1 LLYASTS
8 GIYSHSA
15 ILKSALSED
24 VLVDPRTSYAMAK
37 RYNEIYLAAHHD
49 ERGLNVI
56 SLRFFN
62 VYGHNQ
68 DNRMVVPRFFEQAI
82 NNEPITV
89 YGNGAQTRD
98 FTYIDDTIDA
108 CVSLL
113 GINGSHIIN
122 IANEEEWSIKDLAE
136 NIKKITDSTSPIN
149 YIDAPKKRYD
159 YEVERRVGSSSQL
172 MKIVGFKPDVNL
184 LEGLHKIYYINHS
197 SHVLN
202 KI

>member
-1 LLYASTS
+1 LVFASSSSVYGLNAKIPFSTEDRTDSPISLYAASKKSNELMAHT
-8 GIYSHSA
+8 YSYLFK
-15 ILKSALSED
+15 I
-24 VLVDPRTSYAMAK
+24 RTT
-37 RYNEIYLAAHHD
+37 
-49 ERGLNVI
+49 G
-56 SLRFFN
+56 LRFF
-62 VYGHNQ
+62 
-68 DNRMVVPRFFEQAI
+68 
-82 NNEPITV
+82 TV
-89 YGNGAQTRD
+89 YGPWGRPDMAMHLFTEAILNNKPLKMFNDGNMSRD